1 MEDCRT
7 CKRTDVKCCP
17 TCGRGDGCD
26 VYHKCGEDCIGYK
39 PMTQADRIRSM
50 TDEELIA
57 FIKHPCKTIKEM
69 TYPNRNCVFRCDE
82 CIEEWLKEKVE

>member
-1 MEDCRT
+1 MADCT
-7 CKRTDVKCCP
+7 KCK
-17 TCGRGDGCD
+17 
-26 VYHKCGEDCIGYK
+26 HNYK
-39 PMTQADRIRSM
+39 PSNCEPKCNRMCDGESDFKSMSNADRIRSM

-82 CIEEWLKEKVE
+82 CIE